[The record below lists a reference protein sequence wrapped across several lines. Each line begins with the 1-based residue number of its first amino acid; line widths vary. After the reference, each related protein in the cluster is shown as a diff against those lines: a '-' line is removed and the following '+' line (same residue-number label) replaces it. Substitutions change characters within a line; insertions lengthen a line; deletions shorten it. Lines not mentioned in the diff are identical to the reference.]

1 MAAGAPLLERLFRL
15 SEHGTTARRELR
27 GGAVTFLTMSY
38 IIFVQP
44 AVLGLTGMDPGAVM
58 TATCVASALATLV
71 MAFGANYPVALAPCM
86 GENFFFVTVAGLT
99 VAGQQVGWRGAL
111 AAVFVS
117 GVLFLGLSL
126 FKVRERIFHAIPGS
140 LRHAIAA
147 GIGVFIALIG
157 LSEAGVVV
165 NNPHALVTLGDL
177 SAGTPLLALFGLA
190 LTAALMA
197 RRVPG
202 AILLG
207 MLATALVGLPFEIV
221 TWPGGLPVS
230 APPSLAPVA
239 FELDLGALAE
249 PAMVGVVLVFLLM
262 VLFDTVGTL
271 TGVAHHAGLMREG
284 TLPRAGR
291 ALLSDAVGTTAG
303 ALLGC
308 STVSSYIESAAGVS
322 EGARTGLASVVTAA
336 LFLLALFFAPVVQMV
351 GGGTPQA
358 AGPPLHPVIAPAMIL
373 VGAMMMRGVREIAW
387 DDLTEAIPA
396 FLVIVGMPFTYNI
409 ATGLALGF
417 IAYPLLKLL
426 AGRGREVGALVYVLG
441 LVFVGHLA
449 LVVHF
454 H

>member
-1 MAAGAPLLERLFRL
+1 MTRGAPMLERLFHL
-15 SEHGTTARRELR
+15 SDHGTTVRRELR

-44 AVLGLTGMDPGAVM
+44 AVLGLAGMDPGAVM

-71 MAFGANYPVALAPCM
+71 MALGANYPVALAPCM

-117 GVLFLGLSL
+117 GVLFLGLSA
-126 FKVRERIFHAIPGS
+126 FKLRERIFHAIPAT
-140 LRHAIAA
+140 LRQAIAV
-147 GIGVFIALIG
+147 GIGLFIAFIG
-157 LSEAGVVV
+157 LHEAGVVV
-165 NNPHALVTLGDL
+165 NDPHALVTLGDL
-177 SAGTPLLALFGLA
+177 SGGTPLLALFGLV

-207 MLATALVGLPFEIV
+207 MLVTALAGLPFDIV
-221 TWPGGLPVS
+221 QWPGGLPVS

-239 FELDLGALAE
+239 FELDLGALLE
-249 PAMVGVVLVFLLM
+249 PGMLGVVLVFLLM
-262 VLFDTVGTL
+262 VLFDTIGTL
-271 TGVAHHAGLMREG
+271 TGVAEHAGLMREG
-284 TLPRAGR
+284 SLPRAGR

-322 EGARTGLASVVTAA
+322 EGARTGLASVMTAA
-336 LFLLALFFAPVVQMV
+336 LFLLALFFAPVVQLV

-373 VGAMMMRGVREIAW
+373 VGAMMAGGARRIPW
-387 DDLTEAIPA
+387 DDPTEGIPA
-396 FLVIVGMPFTYNI
+396 FLVVVGMPFTFNI

-426 AGRGREVGALVYVLG
+426 SGRGREVSPLVYALG
-441 LVFVGHLA
+441 VVFVGHLA